1 MNKPIIVTLKAICL
15 AVLLGVSVHASLHE
29 VDAPIRRVTVYPGRA
44 NIARV
49 VTLNLEAGDRSIV
62 IDNLPL
68 SLDVSSLRASAKG
81 VAGITLLGFNHR
93 EEHHI
98 QSSRKNVAELEA
110 EIRSFEQNDMQRIK
124 DRIASFEEQKKLLA
138 LITKGAG
145 EQASKNIEHGG
156 LDVSQW
162 EAAFRF
168 VGDRQLEVND
178 SLRLA
183 KAELMVSTTH
193 HQKLSAQLSSI
204 RSTRQRSTRVAQV
217 DLNLETAGSVTV
229 TLEYMIQGAGWT
241 PLYDAR
247 LSGDNSDV
255 QLDYFAEV
263 KQRTGEDW
271 NDVELTLSTVIPS
284 YGAGPAELDPWYLRL
299 REIIAAK
306 PVTSVDELLAK
317 TMGVVTNSRGEIFI
331 RGGRAGEVAYI
342 VDGVPI
348 GDPLGGLGEAGAK
361 LSLVSGMVSTYATE
375 YRVPRNET
383 IPSSDNAV
391 RTAIARL
398 TLPGKTELICRPS
411 LNEGVYRFVTIT
423 NNDETVLMP
432 GRVAIYAESNFLG
445 NTDLFDVVVPGQ
457 EFELPFGKNNFVKV
471 ERKVHRANLSQKDS
485 WLTGD
490 SRIRRETE
498 IEIKLTNNGATPVL
512 VDLEE
517 ALPVSQDDRIK
528 VKIDQVSPDAEIMDN
543 KEMAT
548 WTLLLEPGVETI
560 VTFRYRIEHAPGL
573 TIVGL

>member
-1 MNKPIIVTLKAICL
+1 MFKPMILTFKVACIT
-15 AVLLGVSVHASLHE
+15 VLLGVSAHATVQKVE
-29 VDAPIRRVTVYPGRA
+29 APIKKVTVYPGRA
-44 NIARV
+44 KVVRV
-49 VTLNLEAGDRSIV
+49 VQLNLEAGDRSIV
-62 IDNLPL
+62 IDDLPL

-138 LITKGAG
+138 VISKGAG
-145 EQASKNIEHGG
+145 QQMANQVERGG
-156 LDVSQW
+156 LDVDQW
-162 EAAFRF
+162 QAAFRF
-168 VGDRQLEVND
+168 VGDRQLEAND

-183 KAELMVSTTH
+183 KAELLVSTTH
-193 HQKLSAQLSSI
+193 HQKLNAQLSSI

-229 TLEYMIQGAGWT
+229 TLEYMISGAGWT

-284 YGAGPAELDPWYLRL
+284 HTAGPAELNPWYLQVLAMAPAPVIDAYGDMKFKVSRQEIK
-299 REIIAAK
+299 RE
-306 PVTSVDELLAK
+306 VY
-317 TMGVVTNSRGEIFI
+317 I

-348 GDPLGGLGEAGAK
+348 GDPLGGLGSAGAK
-361 LSLVSGMVSTYATE
+361 LSLVTGAISTYATE

-383 IPSSDNAV
+383 IPSSDQAV

-398 TLPGKTELICRPS
+398 TLSGQTQLVCRPRLS
-411 LNEGVYRFVTIT
+411 EGVYRFVTIT

-432 GRVAIYAESNFLG
+432 GRVAIFAESNFLG
-445 NTDLFDVVVPGQ
+445 NTALIDVVVPGQ
-457 EFELPFGKNNFVKV
+457 EFELPFGLNNYIEV
-471 ERKVHRANLSQKDS
+471 ERKVHRVNLSQKDS

-560 VTFRYRIEHAPGL
+560 VTFRYRIEHPPGL
-573 TIVGL
+573 TVVGL